1 VRWEVTPEYLGRRA
15 SLLEENSFTF
25 FDHHGLGGR
34 GAVVPRGY
42 RAIWEERVRL
52 VVAKLTARL
61 TTATS
66 EGSLAGLLLQAGGT
80 RIDHDYVEI
89 AIFADTGLDT
99 VDVNL
104 VTRQRAPTTPEERYR
119 WELVQ
124 EICATRS
131 IAVIE

>member
-1 VRWEVTPEYLGRRA
+1 
-15 SLLEENSFTF
+15 
-25 FDHHGLGGR
+25 
-34 GAVVPRGY
+34 
-42 RAIWEERVRL
+42 
-52 VVAKLTARL
+52 L